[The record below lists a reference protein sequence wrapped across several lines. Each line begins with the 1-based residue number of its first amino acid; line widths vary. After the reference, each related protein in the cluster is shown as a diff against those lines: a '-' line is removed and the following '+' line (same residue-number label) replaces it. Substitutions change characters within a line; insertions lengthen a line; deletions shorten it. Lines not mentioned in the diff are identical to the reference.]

1 MNLPSPKD
9 HLKNLPELPSLPA
22 VALQALAVANDPS
35 STASDLLRVIMSDPP
50 LAAKVLRVANSVHFH
65 RGHDVSDLQTAIV
78 RLGFSNMR
86 NLLMGVAVIRS
97 FNGFFSGAPY
107 SREDFWL
114 HSIAV
119 GVTASR
125 LSGGSE
131 QLSSSSSF
139 VMGLL
144 HDIGKLVLERS
155 DAEAFAEAVQL
166 SQDGALPLFEAER
179 GLLGCDHGQVAGE
192 LLSTWK
198 FPRELVEPVRW
209 HHEPR
214 KCDAAH
220 RPHAVVIQTADW
232 ICNVYRLGDAGNRRP
247 VPPSPESL
255 IRLRVT
261 GRSIASIVQ
270 AVESEPLLQ
279 VLLPV

>member
-1 MNLPSPKD
+1 VGSTSPKEY
-9 HLKNLPELPSLPA
+9 LKNISELPSLPA
-22 VALQALAVANDPS
+22 VALQALAVADDPS

-78 RLGFSNMR
+78 RLGFSNVR
-86 NLLMGVAVIRS
+86 NILMGVAVIRS
-97 FNGFFSGAPY
+97 FNGFFAGAPY
-107 SREDFWL
+107 TREDFWV

-125 LSGGSE
+125 LAGDSE

-144 HDIGKLVLERS
+144 HDIGKLVFDRAAREKFADAVRASREERI
-155 DAEAFAEAVQL
+155 
-166 SQDGALPLFEAER
+166 PLCEAER
-179 GLLGCDHGQVAGE
+179 LKLGCDHAEVAGA
-192 LLSTWK
+192 LLSAWR
-198 FPRELVEPVRW
+198 FPSELIEPVRW
-209 HHEPR
+209 HHDPR

-220 RPHAVVIQTADW
+220 RPHAVVLQTADW
-232 ICNVYRLGDAGNRRP
+232 ICNVNRLGDAGNGCP
-247 VPPSPESL
+247 KPPPPESL

-261 GRSIASIVQ
+261 GRSISSIVQ
-270 AVESEPLLQ
+270 AVENEPLLQ
-279 VLLPV
+279 LLLPV

>member
-1 MNLPSPKD
+1 VAGSSAAEV
-9 HLKNLPELPSLPA
+9 LKSLRELPSLPA
-22 VALQALAVANDPS
+22 VAMQALSVADSPS

-97 FNGFFSGAPY
+97 FNAYFAGAPFT
-107 SREDFWL
+107 RADFWV

-125 LSGGSE
+125 LAGESE
-131 QLSSSSSF
+131 QLCASSSF
-139 VMGLL
+139 VMGLV
-144 HDIGKLVLERS
+144 HDIGKLVLDRVARGPFHEAIRSAREDRRPLVDVER
-155 DAEAFAEAVQL
+155 
-166 SQDGALPLFEAER
+166 ER
-179 GLLGCDHGQVAGE
+179 LGCDHAAVGGE
-192 LLSTWK
+192 LLASWK

-209 HHEPR
+209 HQEPR
-214 KCDAAH
+214 RCDEAH
-220 RPHAVVIQTADW
+220 RPHAIILQTAEW
-232 ICNVYRLGDAGNRRP
+232 ICSTYRLGDGGDAFPGA
-247 VPPSPESL
+247 PPPESL

-261 GRSIASIVQ
+261 GRSIESIV
-270 AVESEPLLQ
+270 ESVQNEPLLQ
-279 VLLPV
+279 LLLPV

>member
-1 MNLPSPKD
+1 MSSAKD
-9 HLKNLPELPSLPA
+9 YLKHIGELPSLPA
-22 VALQALAVANDPS
+22 VAIQALAVANDPA

-50 LAAKVLRVANSVHFH
+50 LAAKLLRVANSVHFH

-78 RLGFSNMR
+78 RLGFSNVR

-97 FNGFFSGAPY
+97 FNSYFAGAPY
-107 SREDFWL
+107 SREDFWV

-125 LSGGSE
+125 LSGDSE

-144 HDIGKLVLERS
+144 HDIGKLVLDRAAR
-155 DAEAFAEAVQL
+155 DAFLDAIRL
-166 SQDGALPLFEAER
+166 SQEGRIPLCEAER
-179 GLLGCDHGQVAGE
+179 KCLGCDHAEVAGE
-192 LLSTWK
+192 LLSAWK
-198 FPRELVEPVRW
+198 FPRELVEPIRW
-209 HHEPR
+209 HHDPR
-214 KCDAAH
+214 KCDPAH
-220 RPHAVVIQTADW
+220 RPHAVVLQTADW
-232 ICNVYRLGDAGNRRP
+232 ICNVYRLGAAGNARP

-261 GRSIASIVQ
+261 GRSIKSIVE
-270 AVESEPLLQ
+270 AVENEPLLQ
-279 VLLPV
+279 LLLPV